1 MIANVLTLLATASLI
16 LLLSLPKVRN
26 AKFWRATITPLA
38 SIIGSGFLI
47 IGPILDH
54 AFGGYAPFA
63 MLALCIVSYFFGSAI
78 RETIRFTESGGSQS
92 TLAAYTDTAAS
103 WTLAVAYIISV
114 TYYLNLFGAFS
125 VRMTP
130 WNTDF
135 AARVVTSV
143 MLALVLIVGWWK
155 GFTALERMEQASV
168 TLKLAI
174 IGGLL
179 VGLGFFFLQKTIA
192 DDLTFNLPTLGAWE
206 SITLLF
212 GLIVAVQGFETSRYL
227 GNTYDARTRVRSM
240 QFAQV
245 IAFGI
250 YMTYILLMTFTFKSS
265 EIALEETAIIDMMR
279 LITPIL
285 PPLLIAAALSAQF
298 SAAIADTGGCGGLID
313 ELSDHKFVPKQA
325 YAVITLAGIALTW
338 FADVFEIISYA
349 SRAFAAYYALQA
361 ALAAL
366 NAWQGQK
373 NPLKAGLFGALAL
386 LGFAMA
392 FLGQAVE

>member
-1 MIANVLTLLATASLI
+1 MFETAAIMISCILI
-16 LLLSLPKVRN
+16 GIALSLPGVRN

-38 SIIGSGFLI
+38 SVIGSGFLV

-54 AFGGYAPFA
+54 AFGGYAPLA
-63 MLALCIVSYFFGSAI
+63 MLALCIVSYLFGSAI
-78 RETIRFTESGGSQS
+78 RETIRFTDGGSVQS
-92 TLAAYTDTAAS
+92 QLAGHIDTAAS
-103 WTLAVAYIISV
+103 WTLAVAYIVSV

-125 VRMTP
+125 VRLTP

-135 AARVVTSV
+135 AARAVTTV

-155 GFTALERMEQASV
+155 GFTALERMEQVSV

-179 VGLGFFFLQKTIA
+179 VGLRFFFEQKTVA
-192 DDLTFNLPTLGAWE
+192 DDLTFNLPTLSAWE

-212 GLIVAVQGFETSRYL
+212 GLIVTVQGFETSRYL
-227 GNTYDARTRVRSM
+227 GNSYDGPTRIRSM
-240 QFAQV
+240 QFAQF

-250 YMTYILLMTFTFKSS
+250 YMTYILLMTFTFRSS
-265 EIALEETAIIDMMR
+265 EIALEETAIIDMMK

-298 SAAIADTGGCGGLID
+298 SAAIADTGGCGGLIN
-313 ELSDHKFVPKQA
+313 ELSDKKIVPKQA
-325 YAVITLAGIALTW
+325 YAVITLAGITLTW

-373 NPLKAGLFGALAL
+373 SPLKAGLFGALAL
-386 LGFAMA
+386 LGLAMA